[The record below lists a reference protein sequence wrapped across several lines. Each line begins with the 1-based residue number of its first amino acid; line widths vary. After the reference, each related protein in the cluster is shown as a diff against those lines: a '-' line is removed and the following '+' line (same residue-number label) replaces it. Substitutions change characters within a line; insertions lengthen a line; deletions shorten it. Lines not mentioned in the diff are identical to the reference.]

1 MFQSA
6 NREDYDDHAAQ
17 TTGKTDSSQSW
28 ADQVGRHTLV
38 GALDLGEAYLYPVGA
53 SVGDEG
59 QGNRNS
65 PRIAIAR
72 YRIFVPRP
80 ASFDS
85 VRANPRLLE
94 MLRNESVD

>member
-28 ADQVGRHTLV
+28 ADQAGRHTL
-38 GALDLGEAYLYPVGA
+38 VGA